1 VSESI
6 LERIQGDTR
15 EAMKAG
21 RKDRVSTLRMIT
33 SALQQDEKEGAR
45 DAVAVLQRE
54 RKKRLEAATAYSEG
68 GRAEQAEAERSE
80 AELIA
85 EYLPEQ
91 ISDDELV
98 QLVDEAIAATGA
110 SSPADMGKVMGAV
123 MPAVKGKADGNRVS
137 ATVKERLSTVGS

>member
-1 VSESI
+1 MSENI

-33 SALQQDEKEGAR
+33 SALQQDEKEGSG

-68 GRAEQAEAERSE
+68 GRAEQAEAEQAE

-91 ISDDELV
+91 ISDDELER
-98 QLVDEAIAATGA
+98 LVDEAIASSGA
-110 SSPADMGKVMGAV
+110 ASPSDMGRVMGAL
-123 MPAVKGKADGNRVS
+123 MPAVKGRADGNRVS
-137 ATVKERLSTVGS
+137 AAVRERLSSVGS